1 MFNLNNNEDQAYNSN
16 NIFLSDAIIG
26 LVADDN
32 EINDNMKLRIFNQK
46 QVSDM

>member
-1 MFNLNNNEDQAYNSN
+1 MFNFNNSNNEDQAYNS

-32 EINDNMKLRIFNQK
+32 DINDNMKLHIFNQ
-46 QVSDM
+46 DM

>member
-1 MFNLNNNEDQAYNSN
+1 MFNINNEDQVNDNDN

-32 EINDNMKLRIFNQK
+32 EINDNMKLLIFNK
-46 QVSDM
+46 DM

>member
-1 MFNLNNNEDQAYNSN
+1 MFNLNNNEDQAY

-32 EINDNMKLRIFNQK
+32 EINDNMKLRIFNQ
-46 QVSDM
+46 DM

>member
-1 MFNLNNNEDQAYNSN
+1 MFIINNEDQVNDNGN

-32 EINDNMKLRIFNQK
+32 EINDNMKLLIFNK
-46 QVSDM
+46 DM